1 MIFALFLNPENF
13 LLFAVMAVGVYCS
26 NLELLIIKNVLWA
39 GDFLALDMGFIVY
52 SFCPFL

>member
-1 MIFALFLNPENF
+1 
-13 LLFAVMAVGVYCS
+13 MAVGVYCS